1 MLQNNENLMVPRK
14 EREKHARQQEIL
26 QAARVL
32 FAEKGYHDTTLEE
45 IAHKAEFAKGTIY
58 NYFANKDEMFYG
70 IIENIF
76 DEMDSITAAAM
87 ATAGASAR
95 EKLTAYAKAVIAHS
109 MAHSDLFMLMIRQAH
124 RQLTDEFDE
133 KIKNLHERDLATRKT
148 IAQVHA
154 EEISN
159 EHLKAYDPLEITFL
173 FEGMLRSYCMYHIKA
188 RHQLTTAEI
197 DRAAELI
204 VAVYFDGI
212 QNK

>member
-1 MLQNNENLMVPRK
+1 MSVNNEIITFSRK
-14 EREKHARQQEIL
+14 EREKKGRQQEIL
-26 QAARVL
+26 QAARAL

-70 IIENIF
+70 IIENVF

-87 ATAGASAR
+87 ATPGTGAR
-95 EKLTAYAKAVIAHS
+95 EKLTAYAKAVISHS
-109 MAHSDLFMLMIRQAH
+109 MAHSDLFMLMLRQAH
-124 RQLTDEFDE
+124 HQLTDEFDK
-133 KIKNLHERDLATRKT
+133 KIKNLHERDLATRTT
-148 IAQVHA
+148 IAQVLA
-154 EEISN
+154 EDISN

-188 RHQLTTAEI
+188 RHQLTAAEI
-197 DRAAELI
+197 DRAADLI